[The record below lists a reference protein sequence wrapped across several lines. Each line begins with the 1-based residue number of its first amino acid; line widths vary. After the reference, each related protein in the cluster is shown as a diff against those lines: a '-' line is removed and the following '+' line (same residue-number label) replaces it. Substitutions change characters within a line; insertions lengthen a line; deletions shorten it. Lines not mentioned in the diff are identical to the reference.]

1 MFYDYFSFDTILDI
15 LIKYRVKL
23 AFQIHK
29 VTYLDGFT
37 KSPSDGLNL
46 KHKTADLIFLQNVLP
61 PRKQWSR
68 PKSVSERQN
77 LGTALEINRRAIKNT
92 VFKVHRRF
100 VDKEIRFLE
109 TPIWYQNLRKLM
121 FDLRA
126 QVFQSQE
133 VKIGTPE
140 IIPKAKNKMG
150 VEMRPIANF
159 DTKDKIILSIT
170 NKYLTRLFDPIF
182 LNCSAAFRLQ
192 IDDIKNPKHHDAI
205 KKLKKFRESHAT
217 ENLYVAECDI
227 QKFFDC
233 VNHDVIKRQYMRL
246 KKLLEMNGFVVDCVA
261 ENILIAFLQCY
272 SFNNDVF
279 PKNNDD
285 TYWIPYKKKG
295 HFGWASKLEL
305 AFKDHQL
312 NTERIGIPQGGALSG
327 LIVNIIMHHV
337 DEMVI
342 NASPKDTLYLRY
354 CDDMVIVAKSEQEC
368 SRLFDIYQDGLKKM
382 RLEYHPPLKLRRR
395 YGKHFWGDKV
405 KSRPAYFWSKFPHPS
420 NIPHSKWVS
429 FLGYMIGFD
438 GQIKIRKKSIEKQ
451 IEKHRKE
458 LAMAIRKL
466 DKTTPEKLTEIR
478 NSVLYSFQCKL
489 YSMAVGK
496 VSLSNYREQ
505 PTKMCWGDGFKLI
518 ENNIYVRQQ
527 LKKLD
532 RSRGETISSLKRY
545 LNERSVPIP
554 ETDAEPTIVKKKR
567 NPKIK
572 YPHSFYSLLE
582 RKLSK

>member
-1 MFYDYFSFDTILDI
+1 MFYDYFSFDAILDI

-37 KSPSDGLNL
+37 KNQSDSINLNYKAAEL
-46 KHKTADLIFLQNVLP
+46 AFLGNVLP
-61 PRKQWSR
+61 PRKHWSR
-68 PKSVSERQN
+68 PRLVSERKS
-77 LGTALEINRRAIKNT
+77 LGTALEINRRAIKNA

-100 VDKEIRFLE
+100 VGKEIGFLE

-126 QVFQSQE
+126 QIFQSQE
-133 VKIGTPE
+133 VKIGAPE
-140 IIPKAKNKMG
+140 IIPKAKNKKG

-159 DTKDKIILSIT
+159 DIRDKIILSIT
-170 NKYLTRLFDPIF
+170 NKYLTGLFDPVF
-182 LNCSAAFRLQ
+182 LNCSTAFRQQ
-192 IDDIKNPKHHDAI
+192 IDGVTNPKHHDAI
-205 KKLKKFRESHAT
+205 KRLKKFREFYIS
-217 ENLYVAECDI
+217 ENLFVAECDI

-233 VNHDVIKRQYMRL
+233 VDHTVIKQQYARL
-246 KKLLEMNGFVVDCVA
+246 KKLLEANGFIVDKVA
-261 ENILIAFLQCY
+261 ERILFAFLKCY
-272 SFNNDVF
+272 SFNIDVY
-279 PKNNDD
+279 PKNNEDA
-285 TYWIPYKKKG
+285 YWIPHKKKG
-295 HFGWASKLEL
+295 HFGWTSSLEL
-305 AFKDHQL
+305 AFKSKQL
-312 NTERIGIPQGGALSG
+312 DTERIGIPQGGALSG
-327 LIVNIIMHHV
+327 LIVNIIMHQV
-337 DEMVI
+337 DEMVMD
-342 NASPKDTLYLRY
+342 ASPENSLYLRY
-354 CDDMVIVAKSEQEC
+354 CDDMVIVSQSEQEC
-368 SRLFDIYQDGLKKM
+368 SGLFDIYQNGLKKLT
-382 RLEYHPPLKLRRR
+382 LEYHQPIELRRR

-405 KSRPAYFWSKFPHPS
+405 KSRPVYLWSKLAHPS
-420 NIPHSKWVS
+420 NVPHSKWVS
-429 FLGYMIGFD
+429 FLGYMMGFD

-458 LAMAIRKL
+458 LGLAIRKL
-466 DKTTPEKLTEIR
+466 NNINSEKLTEIQ

-496 VSLSNYREQ
+496 VDLSNYREQ
-505 PTKMCWGDGFKLI
+505 PAKMCWGDGFKLI
-518 ENNIYVRQQ
+518 ENNKYVRQQ

-545 LNERSVPIP
+545 LNERCIPIP
-554 ETDAEPTIVKKKR
+554 EKVEPAIVKKKR